1 MDTDAV
7 VFEDDMAI
15 IAEVRRWEAVRKG
28 DIIEVDSDN
37 DDDGDSAP
45 AVTTVELMELCQT
58 LEAGY
63 ISWAGADA
71 SLDFLRHVRAFR
83 AQLRYEDTKNA
94 VQTTLHRYMKSN

>member
-1 MDTDAV
+1 
-7 VFEDDMAI
+7 
-15 IAEVRRWEAVRKG
+15 
-28 DIIEVDSDN
+28 VDSD
-37 DDDGDSAP
+37 DDNDGDSAP

-63 ISWAGADA
+63 ISRPGAGADA